1 MPIDTDCQTL
11 KEMLLYCLH
20 CRFLYLNLPGGNTPT
35 AVAFG
40 EGASQLIVA
49 TENIS
54 GASLFMFAAAEGKA
68 AAEAKGQGKLPLP
81 EVKWEKDQVHD
92 RRNII
97 TLSSAAANYGSGD
110 GSIIVAS
117 CSEGE

>member
-1 MPIDTDCQTL
+1 M
-11 KEMLLYCLH
+11 
-20 CRFLYLNLPGGNTPT
+20 NLPGGNSPT

-40 EGASQLIVA
+40 EGTSQLVVA
-49 TENIS
+49 TENIA
-54 GASLFMFAAAEGKA
+54 GASLFMYGTAEGKA
-68 AAEAKGQGKLPLP
+68 VTDAKGQAKLPPP

-97 TLSSAAANYGSGD
+97 TLSSAAAKYGTGD

-117 CSEGE
+117 CSEGKHQKSV